1 MTETHS
7 DLSQEAIRLT
17 TGLNNTYHT
26 PEEVREVMSRLTG
39 RKVPDSLRI
48 FPPFYTDYG
57 REIVFGED
65 VFVNSSCHFQDQGGI
80 FIGDG
85 SFIGH
90 NVVLATVNHALEPS
104 RKRENSYSPINI
116 GKNVWIGS
124 NATVLPGVTVGDWV
138 VIAAGAVVTKD
149 VPAYAVVGGVPA
161 KVIKTVNPD
170 D

>member
-65 VFVNSSCHFQDQGGI
+65 VFVNSSCHFQDQGGD
-80 FIGDG
+80 FYWG
-85 SFIGH
+85 
-90 NVVLATVNHALEPS
+90 
-104 RKRENSYSPINI
+104 
-116 GKNVWIGS
+116 W
-124 NATVLPGVTVGDWV
+124 
-138 VIAAGAVVTKD
+138 
-149 VPAYAVVGGVPA
+149 
-161 KVIKTVNPD
+161 
-170 D
+170 